1 MKKGDQTRGRLLAAA
16 AKLLQTQ
23 GFHGT
28 GLSQVIDEAR
38 APKGSLYFHFPGGKE
53 ELTAEALRRSAD
65 EWQAAVLAVLAATP
79 DAIAGV
85 GAVCALLASTLEATA
100 FRDGCPLATVALE
113 AAASSD
119 RIHEVC
125 AAAYRGWQRL
135 IEERLVAMGLDGA
148 RAEQLS
154 TFVLAAI
161 EGALLLAKAHRS
173 AEPLRRVG
181 AELQAML
188 TAVAPVVGPARG

>member
-1 MKKGDQTRGRLLAAA
+1 MKKGDETRGRLLAAT

-79 DAIAGV
+79 DPIAGV
-85 GAVCALLASTLEATA
+85 GAVCTLLARTLEATA

-113 AAASSD
+113 ASASSD

-125 AAAYRGWQRL
+125 TAAYRGWQRL
-135 IEERLVAMGLDGA
+135 IEERLVSIGIDGA
-148 RAEQLS
+148 RAEGLA

-188 TAVAPVVGPARG
+188 PAVAPVVRPARP

>member
-1 MKKGDQTRGRLLAAA
+1 MKKGDETRGRLLATT
-16 AKLLQTQ
+16 AKLLQSQ

-28 GLSQVIDEAR
+28 GLSQVIDEAH

-65 EWQAAVLAVLAATP
+65 EWEAAVLAVLAAAP
-79 DAIAGV
+79 DPGAGV
-85 GAVCALLASTLEATA
+85 GAVCGLLARTLEASA

-113 AAASSD
+113 ASASSD

-125 AAAYRGWQRL
+125 TAAYRRWQRL
-135 IEERLVAMGLDGA
+135 IEAQLARVGVDGA
-148 RAEQLS
+148 RAEQLA
-154 TFVLAAI
+154 TFVLAAL

-173 AEPLRRVG
+173 AEPLYRVG
-181 AELQAML
+181 VELEAML
-188 TAVAPVVGPARG
+188 AAIAPVVRPGPR

>member
-1 MKKGDQTRGRLLAAA
+1 MKKGDETRGRLLSAT
-16 AKLLQTQ
+16 AKLLQSQ

-28 GLSQVIDEAR
+28 GLSQVIDEAH

-65 EWQAAVLAVLAATP
+65 DWQAAVLAVLAAAP
-79 DAIAGV
+79 DPVAGI
-85 GAVCALLASTLEATA
+85 GAVCDLLASTLEASA

-113 AAASSD
+113 ASASSD

-125 AAAYRGWQRL
+125 TVAYGGWQRL
-135 IEERLVAMGLDGA
+135 IAAQLIGAGVDAA
-148 RAEQLS
+148 RAERLA
-154 TFVLAAI
+154 TLVLAAI

-173 AEPLRRVG
+173 AEPLRLVG
-181 AELQAML
+181 GELGAML
-188 TAVAPVVGPARG
+188 AAIAPVVRPA